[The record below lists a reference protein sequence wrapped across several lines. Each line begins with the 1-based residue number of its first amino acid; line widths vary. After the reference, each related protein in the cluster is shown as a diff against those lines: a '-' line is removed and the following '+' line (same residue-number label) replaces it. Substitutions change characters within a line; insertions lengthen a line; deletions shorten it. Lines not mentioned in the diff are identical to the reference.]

1 MAKYYDELER
11 SGGCC
16 SCRRFNNVEE
26 LENIETTVYNMRK
39 CPPPC
44 PPPFPPCPPPYC
56 PDSICLRNIAREV
69 CINQALLTN
78 PLFGLAEIK
87 TEVAAIEAAV
97 LNEDFGLEEIKT
109 EVAAIEAAVLS
120 EDIGLEAISDTLEI
134 FSSVNK
140 TTGIAR
146 LSPQSVSFVLEIY
159 NRSGAAVTSTVS
171 IYSIAATTVQVYAS
185 GAQIIASGAT
195 FFVELPIADFIEIPL
210 NFEVRFTNLPEGVYG
225 FAATRTGDVGT
236 GNLVAAN
243 TYRSSELL
251 GF

>member
-1 MAKYYDELER
+1 M
-11 SGGCC
+11 
-16 SCRRFNNVEE
+16 
-26 LENIETTVYNMRK
+26 
-39 CPPPC
+39 
-44 PPPFPPCPPPYC
+44 
-56 PDSICLRNIAREV
+56 
-69 CINQALLTN
+69 
-78 PLFGLAEIK
+78 
-87 TEVAAIEAAV
+87 
-97 LNEDFGLEEIKT
+97 
-109 EVAAIEAAVLS
+109 
-120 EDIGLEAISDTLEI
+120 
-134 FSSVNK
+134 
-140 TTGIAR
+140 
-146 LSPQSVSFVLEIY
+146 LEIY